1 MIALASLA
9 TEHAPKGTS
18 LEMEMTIEAVR
29 QRVGVKVV
37 DLPFFSPPRKTA
49 TPV

>member
-1 MIALASLA
+1 
-9 TEHAPKGTS
+9 
-18 LEMEMTIEAVR
+18 VR
-29 QRVGVKVV
+29 QKVGVTVV